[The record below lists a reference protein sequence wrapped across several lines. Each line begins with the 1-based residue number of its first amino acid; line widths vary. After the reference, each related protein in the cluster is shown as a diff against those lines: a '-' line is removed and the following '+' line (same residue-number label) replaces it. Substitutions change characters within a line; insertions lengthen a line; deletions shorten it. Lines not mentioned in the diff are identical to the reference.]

1 MHHADHW
8 RSIVG
13 QSDEQVIDL
22 IQNDQINILVDLAG
36 HTNEKPP
43 NTFLPINL
51 HPCRSLG
58 SAIRTQ
64 QGSMPSIIASL
75 TTLPILSAKS
85 RRPCR
90 TAGPTTSGH
99 VVL

>member
-22 IQNDQINILVDLAG
+22 IQNDQINILVDLTN
-36 HTNEKPP
+36 HTNENT
-43 NTFLPINL
+43 NTFAHKPA
-51 HPCRSLG
+51 PVQVTC

-75 TTLPILSAKS
+75 TTTLPILSAK
-85 RRPCR
+85 P
-90 TAGPTTSGH
+90 ATSIPNSWSDYLRGH

>member
-36 HTNEKPP
+36 HTNENRLTLFAHKPAQ
-43 NTFLPINL
+43 F
-51 HPCRSLG
+51 H
-58 SAIRTQ
+58 
-64 QGSMPSIIASL
+64 
-75 TTLPILSAKS
+75 K
-85 RRPCR
+85 
-90 TAGPTTSGH
+90 
-99 VVL
+99 